1 MLLLTSKSSHSSPK
15 GRMGQLQKY
24 VCVFLAPSGCP
35 SFTAV
40 PTMCDYLTQ
49 SVVSSTHSS
58 QERPHPLTFVEDM
71 NPDVVRSCGESVGIA
86 SLLRDVCHLEVSDSG
101 FVRSPVSSSRCGSGS
116 SEAPSTLNSAR
127 AASSAREEPPHF
139 FDAAA
144 AAVTCSPLAATP
156 KRAQK
161 LKALKQWLTLNRLLS
176 RSSSTVCCVDY
187 SAAIGHHCSG
197 RPATATHRSSRR
209 QRRHSGPV
217 VVPMCTTAQ
226 KQQQRQHSS
235 SSSSTSCSRTRECSP
250 TSSTSS
256 TCTLSPQ
263 QQQHSNNT
271 YERQQ
276 QLHRQMLP
284 HDALIERHSGFSN
297 LDDWFAEINI
307 PSSNSNND
315 SSSTCEDSDI
325 DADEDSDE
333 CCRSRRMQT
342 DDPSFYRC

>member
-1 MLLLTSKSSHSSPK
+1 
-15 GRMGQLQKY
+15 
-24 VCVFLAPSGCP
+24 
-35 SFTAV
+35 
-40 PTMCDYLTQ
+40 MCDYLTQ
-49 SVVSSTHSS
+49 SGTSTREFS
-58 QERPHPLTFVEDM
+58 HPELTLTFEDM

-86 SLLRDVCHLEVSDSG
+86 SLLRDVCHLEVSESG
-101 FVRSPVSSSRCGSGS
+101 FVRSPVNSSRCGSGS
-116 SEAPSTLNSAR
+116 SEALGTLNSAR
-127 AASSAREEPPHF
+127 AVSSAREEPPHF

-144 AAVTCSPLAATP
+144 TCSPLAATP

-176 RSSSTVCCVDY
+176 RSSSTVGCVDD
-187 SAAIGHHCSG
+187 SAAIGHCSG

-209 QRRHSGPV
+209 QRRHSGLV

-226 KQQQRQHSS
+226 KQQRQQQRQQHSS

-256 TCTLSPQ
+256 TCTSSPQ
-263 QQQHSNNT
+263 PHQHSSSN

-297 LDDWFAEINI
+297 LDDWFAEISS
-307 PSSNSNND
+307 PSSNHD